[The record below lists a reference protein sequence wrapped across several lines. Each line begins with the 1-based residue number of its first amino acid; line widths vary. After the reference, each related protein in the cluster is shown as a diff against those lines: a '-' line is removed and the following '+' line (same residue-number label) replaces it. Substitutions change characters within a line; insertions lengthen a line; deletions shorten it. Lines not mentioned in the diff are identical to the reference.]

1 MMTSRSIHLFWIF
14 KSAIVEIPT
23 MHAGWGETIFRL
35 ALLASGNYIYI
46 FFSLQAGGIQQ
57 ILQSDWL
64 LEQADGIH

>member
-35 ALLASGNYIYI
+35 ALLASRWNSTNPAI
-46 FFSLQAGGIQQ
+46 
-57 ILQSDWL
+57 
-64 LEQADGIH
+64 